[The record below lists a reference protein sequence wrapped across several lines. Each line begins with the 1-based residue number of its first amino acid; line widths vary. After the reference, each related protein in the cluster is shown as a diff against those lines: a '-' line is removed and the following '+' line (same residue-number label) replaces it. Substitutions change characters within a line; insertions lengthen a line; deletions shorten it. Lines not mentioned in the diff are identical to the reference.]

1 MRAETAAAYC
11 DERSV
16 EAFRRACGT
25 LYPAPIPVKGKGERW
40 LKEDL
45 DRAIEGLTGRPAHVR
60 DASAVL

>member
-11 DERSV
+11 DEVSV
-16 EAFRRACGT
+16 QAFRHAVGT
-25 LYPAPIPVKGKGERW
+25 LYPAPIRVSGKGERW

-45 DRAIEGLTGRPAHVR
+45 DAAIEQITGKVHLVK